1 MQTGTMTEGRR
12 IELNRITEAE
22 RKRFHKILD
31 DSIDKM
37 NSPKNMNKEHWE
49 DIPIPSLQKMINV
62 ENAELDLAISIPFD
76 PEGIETENYDLINLN
91 MMMVD
96 NIRNNE

>member
-1 MQTGTMTEGRR
+1 M
-12 IELNRITEAE
+12 NRVTPEE

-37 NSPKNMNKEHWE
+37 NNPKNSGKEHWSTISE
-49 DIPIPSLQKMINV
+49 PKLQKLINI
-62 ENAELDLAISIPFD
+62 ENAELEYAVSFS
-76 PEGIETENYDLINLN
+76 EEIESENFDLINLN

-96 NIRNNE
+96 NLRGNIRR

>member
-1 MQTGTMTEGRR
+1 MVE
-12 IELNRITEAE
+12 ERITPEE

-37 NSPKNMNKEHWE
+37 NSPKNARKVHWSLLSNE
-49 DIPIPSLQKMINV
+49 ELQKMINI
-62 ENAELDLAISIPFD
+62 ENAELDLAVCLNRY
-76 PEGIETENYDLINLN
+76 IETENFDLINYN

-96 NIRNNE
+96 NMRGNG

>member
-1 MQTGTMTEGRR
+1 MVE
-12 IELNRITEAE
+12 ERITPEE

-37 NSPKNMNKEHWE
+37 NSPKNAGKGHWSLLSNE
-49 DIPIPSLQKMINV
+49 ELQKMINI
-62 ENAELDLAISIPFD
+62 ENAELDLAVCLNRY
-76 PEGIETENYDLINLN
+76 IETENFDLINYN

-96 NIRNNE
+96 NMRGNG

>member
-1 MQTGTMTEGRR
+1 MVE
-12 IELNRITEAE
+12 ERITSEE

-37 NSPKNMNKEHWE
+37 NSPKNAGKVHWSLLNNE
-49 DIPIPSLQKMINV
+49 ELQKMINI
-62 ENAELDLAISIPFD
+62 ENAELDLAVCLNRY
-76 PEGIETENYDLINLN
+76 IETENFDLINYN

-96 NIRNNE
+96 NMRGNG